1 MAELEK
7 YLINGAKEKIT
18 ISDYVFGIEPHNQA
32 IYDVVNAQRAAM
44 RQGTH
49 ATKTRAMVSGGGKKP
64 WKQKGTGRARQ
75 GSTRSPQWYHGGI
88 VFGPQPHKYNVKI
101 NLKVRQLALRSAL
114 SYHFKNNTLII
125 IDNLKFEAVKTK
137 EATSLLKRVGASN
150 KNLILDCQFDD
161 NFALSA
167 RNIASVNIQS
177 VNRSSVYDI
186 LNAKTLILSESA
198 VKYYEEVY
206 HE

>member
-7 YLINGAKEKIT
+7 YLLNGSKEKIT
-18 ISDYVFGIEPHNQA
+18 LSDYVFGIEPHTQA

-88 VFGPQPHKYNVKI
+88 VFGPQPHKYNIKI
-101 NLKVRQLALRSAL
+101 NQKVRQLALRSAL
-114 SYHFKNNTLII
+114 SYHFKNNTLIV
-125 IDNLKFEAVKTK
+125 IDELKLDTIKTK
-137 EATSLLKRVGASN
+137 NALLLLKRVGGSN
-150 KNLILDCQFDD
+150 KNLILDLQFDE

-167 RNIASVNIQS
+167 RNLGNVNIQS

-186 LNAKTLILSESA
+186 LNAKTLILSERA